1 MDEKDIR
8 LISLLVEDSRK
19 TLHELANELGLSVS
33 SIHKRIRKLE
43 KDVIERYT
51 VILNPEK
58 FNQITA
64 FLLLSVSEPKKLLDP
79 LRDIPEVIE
88 LYQTFGN
95 FNFLLKIRGGSIE
108 EISDITNR
116 ISSMEGV
123 LMVEC
128 IVATKRIK
136 EVAWKPEVTK

>member
-1 MDEKDIR
+1 MDEKDIK
-8 LISLLVEDSRK
+8 LISILTEDARK
-19 TLHELANELGLSVS
+19 TLQELAEELGLSVS

-64 FLLLSVSEPKKLLDP
+64 FLLVSANDPRRTAEKLK
-79 LRDIPEVIE
+79 DIPQIIE

-95 FNFLLKIRGGSIE
+95 FNFILKVRGGSIE
-108 EISDITNR
+108 EISDITNMV
-116 ISSMEGV
+116 SNLEGV
-123 LMVEC
+123 AMVEC
-128 IVATKRIK
+128 IVATKRLK
-136 EVAWKPEVTK
+136 ETAWKPR

>member
-1 MDEKDIR
+1 MDEKDIK

-33 SIHKRIRKLE
+33 SIHKRIKKLE
-43 KDVIERYT
+43 KDIIERYT

-64 FLLLSVSEPKKLLDP
+64 FLLVSVSEPKKIVESLKDL
-79 LRDIPEVIE
+79 PEVIE

-108 EISDITNR
+108 EISEITNR

-136 EVAWKPEVTK
+136 ETAWKPEVVK